1 MQALEHAPGAPAV
14 GASGTAAA
22 RRVGGE
28 SRAAEATDDG
38 AASVSP
44 IEIREGRCPWKR
56 VAEEGMAESMSAE
69 GEEWAAASARGVR
82 EPRGEAEM
90 GKAASARGAPSGPR
104 TLIGGEGIASRV
116 PLPCPKGERGPLC
129 TLIGGEGGSTREPPP
144 SAEGARALLVAEGG
158 GENCSGSSSSSGGGG
173 AGCGGGSSGSGG
185 GGADCARARRGVLVA
200 SLPVMERGEPS
211 ALHVGSADPHCL
223 WAPGEV
229 REPRDRVAATFGLG
243 MLEAAADE
251 ELATRAMPI
260 FNTAPET
267 AWREPPTVPIG
278 VPPVVRRIEDVVP
291 VAKLKEV
298 LWWTRR
304 LDRCLRAAERGN
316 VQLARKLRPPDVC
329 MEVAHM
335 VEGTEKWVWDLR
347 PLQEGLPA
355 TPLAPSGRGLPP
367 ETDLDLEAVRAAGVG
382 FADQGIVSELIH
394 GVSDD
399 NPRGGAT
406 VLSPPHEGALRFY
419 AQVLAK
425 LKKDE
430 GRGWSSGG
438 WNLPFWPVRA
448 NAYSIVEELRG
459 AVTKHRMVID
469 LSWPRWEGG
478 VGRALSV
485 NAAIDRSE
493 WPAVGMPRPMQL
505 AEGAAILLSSKGP
518 VKMWGWDGEAYYRK
532 VGRQR
537 AEIHRNCVWV
547 RGGFVV
553 DPREQFGDASA
564 AVKCVRMSGLVAKEV
579 HREMCLVDLW
589 FPPVER
595 WALLWLAQRPP
606 GAQGRS
612 RLGFFAMYVD
622 DGAGSSL
629 DDRLHE
635 AGDGAPVLGIGP
647 DGKGTQEGEWRG
659 RHLRRAEMHYMHS
672 VVALHRLGHYSV
684 ESKEQPPDDRL
695 TSLGYAID
703 LLERRVRLTADK
715 RERYAAEAATLAEA
729 STCPAQQLE
738 ELTHKLLYAAN
749 VFPIGRQWLHCLFRA
764 LKANYRLRKR
774 GGGIVVSKKMR
785 MALRSWV
792 AELKRP
798 GHRGVP
804 LAARRV
810 FPSAGEPGVLVTY
823 SDASG
828 EHGFGA
834 WAWMG
839 GKRVLYT
846 CELWSEHELA
856 RHINIKELVAMAAST
871 EAFIERLDGVTHVRE
886 FTDNTC
892 AEWAAHGMTP
902 KVEGMQE
909 VMTQRAAALLVNE
922 VYTCVARVATHENVW
937 ADWLSRADGEAKFI
951 ANAAALGL
959 EVERVPAAE
968 WWRAALRGEGSSDGD

>member
-1 MQALEHAPGAPAV
+1 MGGGVPWPVLLHGQPGGGLHVGREVQALEDAPGAPTV
-14 GASGTAAA
+14 GASGIAAA
-22 RRVGGE
+22 RRIGGE
-28 SRAAEATDDG
+28 SRAAEATNDG

-44 IEIREGRCPWKR
+44 IEIIEGDCPWKLI
-56 VAEEGMAESMSAE
+56 AKGGMLESKSKNAE
-69 GEEWAAASARGVR
+69 GEKGAAT
-82 EPRGEAEM
+82 
-90 GKAASARGAPSGPR
+90 SGGR
-104 TLIGGEGIASRV
+104 
-116 PLPCPKGERGPLC
+116 
-129 TLIGGEGGSTREPPP
+129 
-144 SAEGARALLVAEGG
+144 
-158 GENCSGSSSSSGGGG
+158 SSSSSGDDV
-173 AGCGGGSSGSGG
+173 GCGGRGSSSSGG
-185 GGADCARARRGVLVA
+185 DADGARARRGVLVA
-200 SLPVMERGEPS
+200 LMPGMERGKS
-211 ALHVGSADPHCL
+211 SGLQVGSADPHCL

-251 ELATRAMPI
+251 ELATRAMPS
-260 FNTAPET
+260 FNAAPST
-267 AWREPPTVPIG
+267 AWREPPALPEG
-278 VPPVVRRIEDVVP
+278 APPVVRYIEDVVP
-291 VAKLKEV
+291 VARLKEV

-304 LDRCLRAAERGN
+304 LDRCLRAAEAGN
-316 VQLARKLRPPDVC
+316 MQLARRLRPPDVC
-329 MEVAHM
+329 MDEAHM

-355 TPLAPSGRGLPP
+355 TPLSPSGRGMPP

-399 NPRGGAT
+399 NPMGGAT
-406 VLSPPHEGALRFY
+406 VLSPPHEGALRYY
-419 AQVLAK
+419 AHVLSK

-485 NAAIDRSE
+485 NAAINRSE

-505 AEGAAILLSSKGP
+505 AEGTAILLSSMGP

-579 HREMCLVDLW
+579 HREMSIVDLW
-589 FPPVER
+589 YPPVER
-595 WALLWLAQRPP
+595 WALQWLMQRPP
-606 GAQGRS
+606 SARELS

-629 DDRLHE
+629 DDRLHD
-635 AGDGAPVLGIGP
+635 ARDGAPVLGVGP
-647 DGKGTQEGEWRG
+647 DGKGEEGRWRG
-659 RHLRRAEMHYMHS
+659 RQLRRAEMHYKHS
-672 VVALHRLGHYSV
+672 LIALHRLGHYSV
-684 ESKEQPPDDRL
+684 ESKEQPPDDKL
-695 TSLGYAID
+695 NSLGYAID
-703 LLERRVRLTADK
+703 LLERRVRLMATK
-715 RERYAAEAATLAEA
+715 RERYAAEAAALADA

-774 GGGIVVSKKMR
+774 GGCIVISKKVR

-798 GHRGVP
+798 GHQGVP

-810 FPSAGEPGVLVTY
+810 FPSAGETGVLVTY

-839 GKRVLYT
+839 GRMILYT
-846 CELWSEHELA
+846 CERWSEHELA

-871 EAFIERLDGVTHVRE
+871 EAFVERLGDVTHVRE

-902 KVEGMQE
+902 KVERMQE
-909 VMTQRAAALLVNE
+909 VMTHRAAALLENE

-937 ADWLSRADGEAKFI
+937 ADWLSRADGEAKFL
-951 ANAAALGL
+951 AHAAALGL

-968 WWRAALRGEGSSDGD
+968 WWRAALGGEGEKGGG